1 MIPEHLETRMD
12 PVFVHWLK
20 ATHVELPEGF
30 KPTLEQMR
38 GAFAQMAASV
48 DNPIDATITVSDLTI
63 AGRDGNAIPVRRY
76 AHKRNNAPAPVCVF
90 IHGGGWVL
98 GNLDTHNSLCGD
110 IALQSGLDVIAIDYR
125 LSPEHIFPAALNDC
139 VDVVQHLESN
149 CNDFNIDTHKMAI
162 LGDSA
167 GANLA
172 AACCL
177 QLRNSKVSLKAQVL
191 VYPALAASMDAD
203 SYTENKDVPG
213 FTAEDLE
220 FFFRAYNNGM
230 DTPLDPLSAPLTV
243 EDVSGSPETFI
254 SAAEFDLLRDD
265 GVIYADKLKQAGVE
279 VTLRIEKGVGHS
291 YLWLRK
297 TSPVAIEA
305 FAEQI
310 AFLQAKVT

>member
-1 MIPEHLETRMD
+1 MISDQLAARMD

-48 DNPIDATITVSDLTI
+48 DSPIDPAITVSDHSIT
-63 AGRDGNAIPVRRY
+63 GRDGNTIPVRRY
-76 AHKRNNAPAPVCVF
+76 SHERSNAPAPVCVF
-90 IHGGGWVL
+90 MHGGGWVL

-110 IALQSGLDVIAIDYR
+110 IAMQSGMDVIAIDYR
-125 LSPEHIFPAALNDC
+125 LSPENIFPAALNDC
-139 VDVVQHLESN
+139 TDVIQHLESN
-149 CNDFNIDTHKMAI
+149 SQKLNIDSQQIAV

-172 AACCL
+172 AASCL
-177 QLRNSKVSLKAQVL
+177 QLRNSSVSITTQVL
-191 VYPALAASMDAD
+191 VYPALAANMDAG

-213 FTAEDLE
+213 LTEEDLE
-220 FFFRAYNNGM
+220 FFFRAYNNGQ
-230 DTPLDPLSAPLTV
+230 DTPLDPLCAPLTV
-243 EDVSGSPETFI
+243 DDVSGLPATFI
-254 SAAEFDLLRDD
+254 SSCEFDPLRDD
-265 GVIYADKLKQAGVE
+265 GVMYADKLTQAGVD

-291 YLWLRK
+291 YLWLRR

-305 FAEQI
+305 FAEQMNYLRGKL
-310 AFLQAKVT
+310 A